1 VSPSRGDTDRY
12 RGGVRLTEFHEMVR
26 DEFGQMHGD
35 ALLRDHVLLELGGCT
50 AAQAIEAGREP
61 REVWRALCEEFDV
74 PPARR

>member
-1 VSPSRGDTDRY
+1 M
-12 RGGVRLTEFHEMVR
+12 GGVRLTEFYETVR

-35 ALLRDHVLLELGGCT
+35 ALLRDHVLLSLGGRT
-50 AAQAIEAGREP
+50 AAEAIEAGREP